1 MGDNTL
7 KDYIRIIKVCSIL
20 SAICALLSVLLVN
33 GAGDG
38 YANIVQ
44 NYSIGLACSLL
55 VAIITTHVQYQSLLA
70 AKYADYICAIENL
83 ILELYNN
90 TEFANLADYQYD
102 EAYSRI
108 DKCFK
113 EVRRGSEG
121 IYFFVSSRNRQKQNC
136 DEVFKNMY
144 LDLLHYV
151 GRSKRD
157 AVEFVTS
164 KEYIISAINNFV
176 AFLPDT
182 SAKDS
187 IIRIKSALSNEVT
200 PCPTSPT

>member
-1 MGDNTL
+1 MNNNLL
-7 KDYIRIIKVCSIL
+7 KDYIKVTKVCSAL
-20 SAICALLSVLLVN
+20 SAVCIFISFILVN
-33 GAGDG
+33 SNGN
-38 YANIVQ
+38 ANIVQ

-55 VAIITTHVQYQSLLA
+55 VVIITTHVQYKSLLIS
-70 AKYADYICAIENL
+70 KYAEYICAIEDL
-83 ILELYNN
+83 IFELYN
-90 TEFANLADYQYD
+90 TSSANLAGNQYD
-102 EAYSRI
+102 EAYGKI
-108 DKCFK
+108 DRCFK